1 MVFYNMSEVLYVFS
15 KSRLGSKVIFEYA
28 YSNTDEYKGTVFRV
42 LEK

>member
-1 MVFYNMSEVLYVFS
+1 MVFYNMSEAYVFS